1 MILSTPRVSRAMA
14 QFREV
19 ISSPSGSFTQLAKLH
34 GLFLA
39 KRHLSSAAERDRME
53 FDMVIVG
60 AGPAGLSAAI
70 RAKQLAKQ
78 RGADVSVCVVEKGAQ
93 VGAHTLSGNVF
104 EPRALDELLPN
115 WRELNA
121 PITVPVTLDTF
132 SFLTEGRSIRLPTPP
147 QMHNKGNYV
156 VSLSEVVRWLGSQA
170 EEMGVEVYPGFAASE
185 VLFRED
191 GAVCGVATTDTGIG
205 KNGKPRPNFARG
217 VELRGTVSLLAEG
230 CRGSLSESII
240 ERFSLREKAGAQHQ
254 TYGLG
259 IKEVWEVRPEKHS
272 PGTVLHTVGWPLP
285 PDTYGG
291 SFLYHMADNK
301 VALGLVVG
309 LDYKNPYLNPYQEFQ
324 RWKTHPSIRPLL
336 EGGTCLQYGARTLNE
351 GGLQSIPALT
361 FPGGALIGCSAGFL
375 NVPKIKGT
383 HTAMKSGML
392 AAEAAVAAIIGD
404 PSRTATTEKAE
415 CPSAAADLCSYESAL
430 RRSWVWQELRQV
442 RNIRPAFHRFGG
454 LLGGVAYSAIDTYL
468 LRGKAPWTLKHGPPD
483 HECIEPASKH
493 APIAYPKPDGQVAF
507 DILTSV
513 FRSGTNHEHDQPA
526 HLKLRDPA
534 VPSAVNWPLYAGPE
548 SRFCPAKVYEYIPSL
563 DGPNKM
569 ELVINAQNCVHC
581 KACSIKDPK
590 QNICWTVPEGGG
602 GPSYTC
608 M

>member
-324 RWKTHPSIRPLL
+324 VSWPPPGPTLTDADVQEVDNAGRLWRVCTPEKRTSKVPAITVCEPLQL
-336 EGGTCLQYGARTLNE
+336 RYHSQIYLFCDYGGKCVLRGTFKRSECCRSAAGVGE
-351 GGLQSIPALT
+351 PALAI
-361 FPGGALIGCSAGFL
+361 PSSYPAA
-375 NVPKIKGT
+375 PKCPAHHARLVAQPTVICPMIRSWT
-383 HTAMKSGML
+383 RTCCWSLFAVCTCRHRRLHTWTP
-392 AAEAAVAAIIGD
+392 E
-404 PSRTATTEKAE
+404 
-415 CPSAAADLCSYESAL
+415 SAASRCLSCGSCRCCL
-430 RRSWVWQELRQV
+430 I
-442 RNIRPAFHRFGG
+442 NM
-454 LLGGVAYSAIDTYL
+454 
-468 LRGKAPWTLKHGPPD
+468 
-483 HECIEPASKH
+483 CI
-493 APIAYPKPDGQVAF
+493 
-507 DILTSV
+507 
-513 FRSGTNHEHDQPA
+513 
-526 HLKLRDPA
+526 
-534 VPSAVNWPLYAGPE
+534 
-548 SRFCPAKVYEYIPSL
+548 CKVY
-563 DGPNKM
+563 
-569 ELVINAQNCVHC
+569 VCH
-581 KACSIKDPK
+581 KA
-590 QNICWTVPEGGG
+590 TE
-602 GPSYTC
+602 
-608 M
+608 